1 LLPRWL
7 RFVKGVIDC
16 EDLPLN
22 ISRENYQDSAL
33 IAKLKGLI
41 TKRVLKMFEEQANN
55 NSNVY
60 LEWYKDF
67 QLFFKE
73 GLATD

>member
-1 LLPRWL
+1 
-7 RFVKGVIDC
+7 
-16 EDLPLN
+16 
-22 ISRENYQDSAL
+22 
-33 IAKLKGLI
+33 
-41 TKRVLKMFEEQANN
+41 MFEEQANN

-73 GLATD
+73 GLATDQEYSD